1 MMNRDF
7 LCTASILLVAN
18 LTLAGC
24 EETPAGEAQPAAGSA
39 GAAGAGSGGD
49 SGAGGSVGGGA
60 GSGGAPGGGPSVIA
74 FEARVGAEIFSCQ
87 RTFSGLGTAKSE
99 VEPLDF
105 RLYVHDVRLVTEGGQ
120 EVPFAL
126 DQDGVWQHE
135 GLALLDFEDKTGS
148 CSNGTANLN
157 TTLRGKAPAGSYK
170 GLRFKVGVPFALNH
184 GDSAKAPSPLNLS
197 TMFWSWNGGY
207 KFLRADVRLKEGAPR
222 NFHLG
227 STGCQGGDAV
237 TSCSHPNRPEISLDS
252 FDPSSGK
259 VIVDYAALVADADL
273 SKDGGGAPG
282 CMSGVDDPECAA
294 IFPRLGLSLSTG
306 APEGNQSAFRVE

>member
-1 MMNRDF
+1 MKNRDLF
-7 LCTASILLVAN
+7 SAASILLTAT
-18 LTLAGC
+18 LALAGC
-24 EETPAGEAQPAAGSA
+24 EEDPAEVQPAAGSA
-39 GAAGAGSGGD
+39 GAAGNAGSGNGGNGGEG
-49 SGAGGSVGGGA
+49 GAGGSGG
-60 GSGGAPGGGPSVIA
+60 GGAPGGGPSVLA
-74 FEARVGAEIFSCQ
+74 FEARVGAEVFSCQ
-87 RTFSGLGTAKSE
+87 KTFSGLGTAKSE

-120 EVPFAL
+120 EVPFEL
-126 DQDGVWQHE
+126 DQDGVWQYE

-148 CSNGTANLN
+148 CSNGTSNLN
-157 TTLRGKAPAGSYK
+157 TTLRGKAPTGSYK

-222 NFHLG
+222 NLHLG

-237 TSCSHPNRPEISLDS
+237 TSCSHPNRPEISLDN

-259 VIVDYAALVADADL
+259 IIVDYAALIADTDL
-273 SKDGGGAPG
+273 SKDSGGAPG
-282 CMSGVDDPECAA
+282 CMSSVDDPECAT

-306 APEGNQSAFRVE
+306 APEGSQSTFRVE

>member
-1 MMNRDF
+1 MKNRDF
-7 LCTASILLVAN
+7 LSTASILLTAVLA
-18 LTLAGC
+18 LAGC
-24 EETPAGEAQPAAGSA
+24 EEDPPGEAQPAAGSA
-39 GAAGAGSGGD
+39 GAAGSGGAGG
-49 SGAGGSVGGGA
+49 GAGGSDA
-60 GSGGAPGGGPSVIA
+60 GSGGAPGEGPSVIA
-74 FEARVGAEIFSCQ
+74 FEARVGAEAFSCQ
-87 RTFSGLGTAKSE
+87 KTFGGLGTGKSE

-120 EVPFAL
+120 EVPFVL

-148 CSNGTANLN
+148 CSNGTTGLN

-207 KFLRADVRLKEGAPR
+207 KFLRVDVRLKEGAPR
-222 NFHLG
+222 NLHLG

-237 TSCSHPNRPEISLDS
+237 TSCSHPNRPEISLDG

-259 VIVDYAALVADADL
+259 VIVDYAALVADTDL

-282 CMSGVDDPECAA
+282 CMSGVEDPECAA

-306 APEGNQSAFRVE
+306 APEGSQSTFRVE

>member
-1 MMNRDF
+1 MTRRAVASTVAA
-7 LCTASILLVAN
+7 LALVTACGAPADVELRFEGLVGDEPARCGATYAGIGTSGST
-18 LTLAGC
+18 LTL
-24 EETPAGEAQPAAGSA
+24 
-39 GAAGAGSGGD
+39 
-49 SGAGGSVGGGA
+49 
-60 GSGGAPGGGPSVIA
+60 
-74 FEARVGAEIFSCQ
+74 
-87 RTFSGLGTAKSE
+87 
-99 VEPLDF
+99 LDF
-105 RLYVHDVRLVTEGGQ
+105 RLFVHDVRLVTADGR
-120 EVPFAL
+120 EVPVEL
-126 DQDGVWQHE
+126 TQDDFQHDDV
-135 GLALLDFEDKTGS
+135 ALLDFEDGT
-148 CSNGTANLN
+148 NGCDAGTPAQRLVV
-157 TTLRGKAPAGSYK
+157 RGTVSDGGPFRGV
-170 GLRFKVGVPFALNH
+170 RFRFGVPADLNH
-184 GDSAKAPSPLNLS
+184 GDASTAPAPLNTTS
-197 TMFWSWNGGY
+197 MFWSWNGGY